1 MLSTET
7 GSAEQAA
14 SKTIERTETGRLLA
28 AWTSPRVPL
37 EHWGILVFRLLAQN
51 IWQIVLW
58 SGNHEGLP
66 LYLVLADFSLWLP
79 VLSLSGLDS
88 ILSAVEARAGPCPVA
103 ACRIWGKL
111 HKEVLPCSSASLKCM
126 GCCQELTHLIV
137 KNKKVLIIK
146 HFKCHI
152 L

>member
-14 SKTIERTETGRLLA
+14 SDTIERTEAGRLLA

-111 HKEVLPCSSASLKCM
+111 HKEVLPCSSASLKCI
-126 GCCQELTHLIV
+126 GVLPGADTSHCKKKSLKLI
-137 KNKKVLIIK
+137 KYI
-146 HFKCHI
+146 
-152 L
+152 